1 MTNIRS
7 LAEKDLQHTLEG
19 EFAMPVVL
27 ISPNGE
33 KIDKTTDNRPL
44 TGRVLQNRKEI
55 NFETGEA
62 VIVPL
67 PIVTLRISSLSVVPK
82 TGEKW
87 FVQIPDGPRPDSPM
101 ADYLLDAASA
111 VEPDKSLGVINL
123 PLVNVTNEEEHGSA

>member
-1 MTNIRS
+1 MINIRR
-7 LAEKDLQHTLEG
+7 LAEKDLRDTLES

-55 NFETGEA
+55 NFETGEP
-62 VIVPL
+62 VTVPL
-67 PIVTLRISSLSVVPK
+67 PVVTLRMSSLPVVPK

-87 FVQIPDGPRPDSPM
+87 FIRIPSGPRPDSPM

-111 VEPDKSLGVINL
+111 VEPDKSPGVINL
-123 PLVNVTNEEEHGSA
+123 PLVNAEDRETA